1 MVDTLPGEPVAY
13 IISRLCID
21 CVDVGCVDVCPVACI
36 YAPEEVTTERP
47 NMLYIH
53 PTECIDCGA
62 CEPACPWAAIFE
74 DMEVPSKLQGDI
86 ELNALPLEDPAAF
99 RVATLPRD
107 AEGRLIHKP
116 QPTPEQIAENRNK
129 WGVHD

>member
-1 MVDTLPGEPVAY
+1 MVEVGGPVAY

-36 YAPEEVTTERP
+36 YAPKEVTEQRP

-74 DMEVPSKLQGDI
+74 ELEVPQALQSDI
-86 ELNALPLEDPAAF
+86 ELNMLPLEEPHAF
-99 RVATLPRD
+99 RVAALPRD
-107 AEGRLIHKP
+107 KEGRLVH
-116 QPTPEQIAENRNK
+116 QPRPSPEQVAENRVK
-129 WGVHD
+129 WGLGD